1 MQFEISTAEAAEL
14 FSVTKKTIALW
25 SQQGIMAKLR
35 HGTYDLK
42 RSLQNWTEYQR
53 CIHEGAADPMLLWQI
68 RRDQRESEANP
79 QPNFDL
85 ENMILVPIED
95 LGLRTYEVELDD
107 AGNIKRVIGEISDD
121 QSRG

>member
-1 MQFEISTAEAAEL
+1 M
-14 FSVTKKTIALW
+14 V
-25 SQQGIMAKLR
+25 KLR
-35 HGTYDLK
+35 HGRYDLK
-42 RSLQNWTEYQR
+42 ESLKNWTAYQQ
-53 CIHEGAADPMLLWQI
+53 CIHERAADPLLLWQI

-85 ENMILVPIED
+85 ENTILVPIED